1 MSTHDKTSTSART
14 DGVRSVTRAA
24 ELLQLF
30 DAHHPTRTLRELT
43 ELTGL
48 PKTTVVRLLTTLTSL
63 GLVASTGETVYSP
76 GAGFL
81 RWVRLSQSLWEVN
94 AETRAVMR
102 DLVDECGETA
112 NLYVRQDTHRVCIA
126 QEEGTATVRSVVEV
140 GVAMP
145 LTAGAASKVL
155 LGGVPASVFDD
166 LAAKEAQVDIEAL
179 KGQVAA
185 VSETGYAVTHGERE
199 FGASSVAA
207 PVRSKDGRII
217 AALSASGPTSRFTAE
232 RVGDYLPAVTRA
244 AAQITNSG
252 LGTVE
257 AFL

>member
-1 MSTHDKTSTSART
+1 MSTHDKTSASART

-48 PKTTVVRLLTTLTSL
+48 PKTTAVRLLTTLTSL
-63 GLVASTGETVYSP
+63 GLVASQGDTVYSP

-81 RWVRLSQSLWEVN
+81 RWVRLSQSLWEVS
-94 AETRAVMR
+94 AQTRAVLR

-140 GVAMP
+140 GVPMS
-145 LTAGAASKVL
+145 LTTGAASKVL
-155 LGGVPASVFDD
+155 LGGVPAALFDD
-166 LAAKEAQVDIEAL
+166 LAAKEGQVDMDVL
-179 KGQVAA
+179 RQQVAA
-185 VSETGYAVTHGERE
+185 VSETGYAVTHGDRE
-199 FGASSVAA
+199 LGASAVAA
-207 PVRSKDGRII
+207 PVRAKDGRIV

-232 RVGDYLPAVTRA
+232 RVGAYLPAVTRA
-244 AAQITNSG
+244 AARITDVG